1 MIVASPITLTVGAGH
16 IDRVLADAK
25 SLLVC
30 YRKDTSADYLDY
42 QPATSRDCLF
52 PEDAAVTL
60 LVNSRADWRA
70 VRSLHMYGPSVRP
83 CELAR

>member
-25 SLLVC
+25 SLLVR

-42 QPATSRDCLF
+42 QPVTSRDCLF

-60 LVNSRADWRA
+60 LVNSRADLACRA
-70 VRSLHMYGPSVRP
+70 QLAYVWTLRQP